1 MSVISKICH
10 DLGLP
15 TGDRFTQDWAYELP
29 DEYRTK
35 EWLAKYIAAYSNNSD
50 SLEVRRELMALS
62 LDIINDLLASGL
74 STADGHVVKT
84 LGLLFENYPIHIDLV
99 TYWEC
104 GADFPEDCFA
114 LTPEIRRLKERFI
127 DLAF

>member
-1 MSVISKICH
+1 MDVISKICH

-15 TGDRFTQDWAYELP
+15 TGDGYTQDWAYELP

-35 EWLAKYIAAYSNNSD
+35 EWLAKYIVAYLNYSD
-50 SLEVRRELMALS
+50 SFEARRELMALS

-74 STADGHVVKT
+74 STADEHVVKT
-84 LGLLFENYPIHIDLV
+84 LGLLFENYPVHSDLI

-104 GADFPEDCFA
+104 GADSPEDCFA
-114 LTPEIRRLKERFI
+114 LTPEIRRLKES
-127 DLAF
+127 

>member
-15 TGDRFTQDWAYELP
+15 TGDSFTQDWAYELP

-35 EWLAKYIAAYSNNSD
+35 EWLVKYIAAYSNNSD

-84 LGLLFENYPIHIDLV
+84 LGLLFENYPVHIDLV